1 MAKTTIPAPPD
12 VEAPPVAA
20 PITEAHRSA
29 AYGRGVS
36 IDAVVA
42 ALRQSLTEAHH
53 ALGTLVDTAPPDDA
67 NVAALRS
74 IHRRLLQF
82 SGAIGLFAPTA
93 ARNHTVYR

>member
-1 MAKTTIPAPPD
+1 MAKIVPTP
-12 VEAPPVAA
+12 VEAPPVAT

-53 ALGTLVDTAPPDDA
+53 SLSAIIGAAPDDDE
-67 NVAALRS
+67 NLSALRS
-74 IHRRLLQF
+74 LRRRLQMF
-82 SGAIGLFAPTA
+82 AGEVDLFAPTA

>member
-1 MAKTTIPAPPD
+1 MTRIIPAP
-12 VEAPPVAA
+12 VEAPPVAT
-20 PITEAHRSA
+20 PITEAHRISA
-29 AYGRGVS
+29 SARGIS

-53 ALGTLVDTAPPDDA
+53 SLTALVDTAPPDDA

>member
-1 MAKTTIPAPPD
+1 MAKTIIPAPPD
-12 VEAPPVAA
+12 VDAAPVAA
-20 PITEAHRSA
+20 PITEAHRTA
-29 AYGRGVS
+29 AYSKGVS

-53 ALGTLVDTAPPDDA
+53 SLTALVDTAPADDA

-93 ARNHTVYR
+93 ARNHTTYR